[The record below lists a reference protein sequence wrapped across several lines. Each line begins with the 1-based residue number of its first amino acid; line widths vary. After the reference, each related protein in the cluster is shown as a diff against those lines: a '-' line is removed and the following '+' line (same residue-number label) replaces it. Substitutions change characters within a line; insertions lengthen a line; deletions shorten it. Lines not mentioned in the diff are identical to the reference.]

1 MPVSRRLWDSSV
13 VIGYLAGDQRLSPVC
28 PQIIQQAESG
38 ETEILVS
45 QMAVVET
52 AYLKGLSDEDSE
64 RLIREF
70 FSREYVI
77 PVNVDGPIS
86 SIAQS
91 LVRKYRVNPGI
102 KPPDAVHLATAIL
115 WQIPVLETVDQPFT
129 RFDQLEGSPLVSVRF
144 PLYDGRQGILG
155 LL

>member
-1 MPVSRRLWDSSV
+1 MPASRRLWDSSV

-45 QMAVVET
+45 QMAVAET

-70 FSREYVI
+70 FGREYII

-91 LVRKYRVNPGI
+91 LVRKYRNNPGI

-115 WQIPVLETVDQPFT
+115 WQIPILETVDQPFT
-129 RFDQLEGSPLVSVRF
+129 RFDRLEGSPLVSIRF
-144 PLYDGRQGILG
+144 PLYDGRQRIPG

>member
-1 MPVSRRLWDSSV
+1 MPASRRLWDSSV
-13 VIGYLAGDQRLSPVC
+13 VIGYLAGDQRLYPAC
-28 PQIIQQAESG
+28 AQIIQQAERN

-52 AYLKGLSDEDSE
+52 AYLKGQSDADSE

-77 PVNVDGPIS
+77 PVNVDGPVS
-86 SIAQS
+86 AIAQG
-91 LVRKYRVNPGI
+91 LIRKYRSNPGI

-115 WQIPVLETVDQPFT
+115 WQIPVVETADGPLR
-129 RFDQLEGSPLVSVRF
+129 RFNRLEGSPLVSVRF
-144 PLYDGRQGILG
+144 PLYDGRQRIPG